1 MGSSER
7 SRADIP
13 ATRTTELDAVFMK
26 WLGRKHGAEYR
37 AGASAVSDGTAYA
50 CPACKSLLLQQPEA
64 LNCPRCSRAY
74 PVTEGIPDF
83 IGEKLSQSADPLFRR
98 MRFIDRMARIYESR
112 LWYPIVLNI
121 YGGFHS
127 LSFHQLIH
135 KVTRKVQAIS
145 GRILDVACGPGT
157 YGRRVASAS
166 KEVFGIDISMGMLRQ
181 GADYVRHDGIPNT
194 HFARAR
200 VESLPFGDGF
210 FEAALCGR
218 RSGLFANTQ
227 PTSVKSI

>member
-50 CPACKSLLLQQPEA
+50 CPACKSLLLPQPEA

-83 IGEKLSQSADPLFRR
+83 IGEKLSQSADPLFWR
-98 MRFIDRMARIYESR
+98 MRFID
-112 LWYPIVLNI
+112 
-121 YGGFHS
+121 
-127 LSFHQLIH
+127 
-135 KVTRKVQAIS
+135 
-145 GRILDVACGPGT
+145 
-157 YGRRVASAS
+157 
-166 KEVFGIDISMGMLRQ
+166 
-181 GADYVRHDGIPNT
+181 
-194 HFARAR
+194 
-200 VESLPFGDGF
+200 
-210 FEAALCGR
+210 
-218 RSGLFANTQ
+218 
-227 PTSVKSI
+227 